1 MLLVSF
7 PNLNAIVPMFEYLDK
22 IKLLINKMSVD
33 QHEQLVSAA
42 KIVADVIKNDGII
55 HTIGTGHS
63 QMIGMEMFGRASNL
77 ANVNAIMD
85 DMVLM
90 AGGARRSAEME
101 QISGLAEILWS
112 NYKFIKGDVLIVISN
127 SGRNALPLEMA
138 MKAKQEGLTT
148 IAITSLEQS
157 TRYASRHA
165 SGKKLYQIADLV
177 IDNCVPSGDGVISIN
192 DLLIGPAS
200 SVLGMIIVNIISTEA
215 IKINLD
221 RGVDV
226 SVFQSQNIDEADN
239 EALYQKYESRIKHL

>member
-42 KIVADVIKNDGII
+42 KIVAEVIKNDGII

-112 NYKFIKGDVLIVISN
+112 IYKFNKGDVLIVISN

-138 MKAKQEGLTT
+138 MKARQEGLTT

-177 IDNCVPSGDGVISIN
+177 IDNCVPSGDGVISI
-192 DLLIGPAS
+192 
-200 SVLGMIIVNIISTEA
+200 
-215 IKINLD
+215 
-221 RGVDV
+221 
-226 SVFQSQNIDEADN
+226 
-239 EALYQKYESRIKHL
+239 

>member
-42 KIVADVIKNDGII
+42 KIVAEVIKNDGII

-112 NYKFIKGDVLIVISN
+112 NYKFNKGDVLIVISN

>member
-1 MLLVSF
+1 
-7 PNLNAIVPMFEYLDK
+7 MFEYLDK
-22 IKLLINKMSVD
+22 IKLLINKMSIEQKD
-33 QHEQLVSAA
+33 QLVSAA
-42 KIVADVIKNDGII
+42 NIVADVIKNDGII

-90 AGGARRSAEME
+90 ASGARRSAKME
-101 QISGLAEILWS
+101 QISGLAEILW
-112 NYKFIKGDVLIVISN
+112 NKYQFNKGDVLIVVSN

-138 MKAKQEGLTT
+138 MKAKQKGLST

-157 TRYASRHA
+157 KKYPSRH
-165 SGKKLYQIADLV
+165 SGGKKLYQIADLV
-177 IDNCVPSGDGVISIN
+177 IDNCVPSGDGVIAIN

-239 EALYQKYESRIKHL
+239 EALYQKYESRVKHL